1 MAMTPLITA
10 VRKEGKGTLSSYL
23 VNYRDT
29 PHSATVASP
38 MQMIFRDGY
47 RSNLSHKSLSDHEI
61 NTARL
66 RD

>member
-47 RSNLSHKSLSDHEI
+47 RSN
-61 NTARL
+61 
-66 RD
+66 